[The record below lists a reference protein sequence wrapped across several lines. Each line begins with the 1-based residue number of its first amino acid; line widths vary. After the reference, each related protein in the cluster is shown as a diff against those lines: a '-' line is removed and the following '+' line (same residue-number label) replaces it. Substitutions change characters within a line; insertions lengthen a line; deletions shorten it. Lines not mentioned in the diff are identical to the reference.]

1 MPTTISNAL
10 GTEQQFTP
18 RADNTYQGNYQG
30 LSAVQAQASSNSRG
44 LELAQNMLR
53 LSDAL
58 NNYMVSHERYKDE
71 MGHLAAER
79 MVNSETPEDIQK
91 LNTIDAAQQY
101 GYADASANPY
111 FRAYAEKIRGG
122 FLAARMKQEYDQKY
136 SMTPAKSLGEE
147 AQRYQKFS
155 SDWKADKLQGDAG
168 PANAVAFNDGFDES
182 QLVNMNTLSS
192 QWVTTKHKEDIINTM
207 ASVKSKIGQVV
218 MQSGELLKKNGMLTS
233 AVQSIFNEAR
243 LMGVPAENRVQLAEY
258 LGQQLVATGHLDSKR
273 FEQMADKV
281 VVQTGMDG
289 ETTKLSDILDM
300 QSYRT
305 AAARYNASYLSQA
318 HYEEAQK
325 YIKMGKNGLT
335 AWLKPVDAATPE
347 ERMWRSQ
354 MTNYIKSEIEKNEN
368 KAAAA
373 RKYQLTHG
381 LGTGGGKNKP
391 LNDPKDVASMIDNW
405 MNHKE
410 FVNGMPI
417 TSYKIDERALYNQ
430 FVPKLQQLMADGDYD
445 GFARL
450 LGMPQAK
457 NARESF
463 STNLSNCLNT
473 LRPTDDWQYGTT
485 AGNNESL
492 QQLLMFM
499 GKNPQIFA
507 ANFNGSLVADAFVLN
522 KLVDANGGNTD
533 IGFRMFAEYKVA
545 DKETKDNA
553 DRAFDSGGYV
563 DQGIEGVTRIAA
575 GGIVTKDM
583 GLSSDANNLL
593 IPMMKQQFIA
603 YKCSGMSSDDAWNSV
618 KSTIAQNFYAYHEG
632 LYPRDLANNMGTGN
646 DDEAF
651 KLGLDMLCYATAG
664 NDGDA
669 EAVYISYDPNS
680 RMIRGRLRGKSNE
693 VVWSIDRIRD
703 EGINAFN
710 QQMSAYRQAQ
720 HPKEDTDDTPEGI
733 NTFHD
738 EQGKD
743 KYEAASEAMVES
755 GRYEMD

>member
-1 MPTTISNAL
+1 MPTNISNAI

-44 LELAQNMLR
+44 LELSQNMLR

-192 QWVTTKHKEDIINTM
+192 QWVTTKHKEDVINTM
-207 ASVKSKIGQVV
+207 ASVKSRIGQVV
-218 MQSGELLKKNGMLTS
+218 MQSGELLKTNGMLTS

-258 LGQQLVATGHLDSKR
+258 LGQQLVATGHIDSKR
-273 FEQMADKV
+273 FEQMADKI

-318 HYEEAQK
+318 HYDEAQK
-325 YIKMGKNGLT
+325 YIKMGKSGIT
-335 AWLKPVDAATPE
+335 AWLKTVDAATPE

-354 MTNYIKSEIEKNEN
+354 LTNYIKGEIEKNEN

-391 LNDPKDVASMIDNW
+391 LSDPKDVASMIDNW
-405 MNHKE
+405 MNYNQ

-430 FVPKLQQLMADGDYD
+430 FVPKLQQLMADEDYD

-450 LGMPQAK
+450 LGMPQAR

-463 STNLSNCLNT
+463 SADLSNCLNT
-473 LRPTDDWQYGTT
+473 LRPTTEWQYGTT
-485 AGNNESL
+485 AGSNDTL
-492 QQLLMFM
+492 KQLMLFM
-499 GKNPQIFA
+499 SKNPQIFA
-507 ANFNGSLVADAFVLN
+507 ANFNGSIVADAFTLS
-522 KLVDANGGNTD
+522 KLVEANGGNTD
-533 IGFRMFAEYKVA
+533 IGFRMFADYKVA
-545 DKETKDNA
+545 DKDTKENA
-553 DRAFDSGGYV
+553 ERAFESGGYI

-575 GGIVTKDM
+575 PGLETKDM

-603 YKCSGMSSDDAWNSV
+603 YKCGGMSSDAAWNSV
-618 KSTIAQNFYAYHEG
+618 KSTIAQNFYAYHDG

-651 KLGLDMLCYATAG
+651 KLGLDMLCYAAAG
-664 NDGDA
+664 DDGNA
-669 EAVYISYDPNS
+669 EDVYISYDPNS
-680 RMIRGRLRGKSNE
+680 RMFRGRIRGTNKE
-693 VVWSIDRIRD
+693 AIWSVDSIRD
-703 EGINAFN
+703 AGVDAMNR
-710 QQMSAYRQAQ
+710 QMSSYRQAQ
-720 HPKEDTDDTPEGI
+720 EQREDANDSPEDI
-733 NTFHD
+733 NTAKERQEENNSITD
-738 EQGKD
+738 
-743 KYEAASEAMVES
+743 S
-755 GRYEMD
+755 GRYEGD